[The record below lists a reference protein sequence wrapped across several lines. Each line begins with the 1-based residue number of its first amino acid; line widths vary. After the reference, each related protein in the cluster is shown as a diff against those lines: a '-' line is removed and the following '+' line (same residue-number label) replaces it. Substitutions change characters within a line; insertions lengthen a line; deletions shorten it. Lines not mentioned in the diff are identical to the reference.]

1 MALKAM
7 KAALLAGAMVSSAV
21 AGGVASIPLA
31 GGATKVNWARV
42 SRITTK
48 GATTMAALVKAAQ
61 AEKTLNVVALPNNW
75 ANYGTIMSD
84 FTVKYGIKV
93 NSVNPAGTSAQEIA
107 AIKRGKGRG
116 DGPDVIDV
124 STKYA
129 ITAKKRGLLTRFR
142 VTTWKEIPAQLKD
155 PKGYWFDDYGG
166 YVAIGC
172 DTTVLSVCPT
182 SFKSLLAATATS
194 GYKIGINNSPLT
206 SNGALAAVQAASVAN
221 GGTLNDVAPGVT
233 YFAAL
238 KKNGTFVNTIA
249 DATTAQNGTTN
260 VIIWWDDLQ
269 VSGIT
274 QNGWKVVIPS
284 DAVVGEF
291 NSQAISRFA
300 PHPAAARL
308 WEEYL
313 YSMAGQNLFLKGGV
327 RPSELAFMQAHGTA
341 DKASLATLPKLPAT
355 SKPLFPTT
363 AQIARASTIIDRT
376 WSSKVG

>member
-1 MALKAM
+1 MRAV
-7 KAALLAGAMVSSAV
+7 LLAGALVASVAAVGVTGSSVV
-21 AGGVASIPLA
+21 AGGA
-31 GGATKVNWARV
+31 GKVNWAKI
-42 SRITTK
+42 SRLTLK
-48 GATTMAALVKAAQ
+48 GSTTMAALVKAAQ
-61 AEKTLNVVALPNNW
+61 AERTLNVVALPNNV
-75 ANYGTIMSD
+75 ANYGTIISD

-107 AIKRGKGRG
+107 AIRSGRGHG

-129 ITAKKRGLLTRFR
+129 LAAKKRGLLSRYR
-142 VTTWKEIPAQLKD
+142 VATWKEIPAALKD

-166 YVAIGC
+166 FVAIGC
-172 DTTVLSVCPT
+172 DTTVVTVCPT
-182 SFKSLLAATATS
+182 SFKSMVTAATAD

-221 GGTLNDVAPGVT
+221 GGTLNDVAPGVA
-233 YFAAL
+233 YFASL
-238 KKNGTFVNTIA
+238 NKNGTFVNTIA

-260 VIIWWDDLQ
+260 IIVWWDYLQ

-274 QNGWKVVIPS
+274 QSGWKVVIPS
-284 DAVVGEF
+284 DGVVGEF
-291 NSQAISRFA
+291 NSQAINKFA

-313 YSMAGQNLFLKGGV
+313 YSMAGQNLILGGEV
-327 RPSELAFMQAHGTA
+327 RPVELAYMQAHHTA
-341 DKASLATLPKLPAT
+341 DKSLTAKLPKLPVK

-363 AQIARASTIIDRT
+363 VQISRATAVIDRT